1 VAELFPGRRVL
12 VLSSDLVESVE
23 RLRQEL
29 DDIAEG
35 KFDIIIGTQ
44 LVAKGHHFPKLNL
57 VGIVDAD
64 LGLGNGDP
72 RAAERTFQLLHQVLG
87 RAGREAGQGHGFV
100 QTHQPEHP
108 VMRALISGDR
118 DAFYDA
124 EIAAR
129 ERDGYPP
136 FGRLASLIVSGGDKH
151 ATESFARKLAM
162 VAPADEQVRVLGPAE
177 APLSVV
183 RGRFRF
189 RLLVKSPRSL
199 DLSGYLRDWLAAAPK
214 PKGNLKLEVDIDPQ
228 SFF

>member
-1 VAELFPGRRVL
+1 
-12 VLSSDLVESVE
+12 
-23 RLRQEL
+23 LRQEL

-72 RAAERTFQLLHQVLG
+72 RAAERTFQLLHQVMG
-87 RAGREAGQGHGFV
+87 RAGREAGQGHGYL

-108 VMRALISGDR
+108 VMRALISADR
-118 DAFYDA
+118 DAFYSS
-124 EIAAR
+124 EIALR
-129 ERDGYPP
+129 ERSGYPP

-151 ATESFARKLAM
+151 AAETHARKLAGL
-162 VAPADEQVRVLGPAE
+162 APREDDVRVLGPAE
-177 APLSVV
+177 APLAVV
-183 RGRFRF
+183 RGRYRF
-189 RLLVKSPRSL
+189 RLLVKSPRAF

-214 PKGNLKLEVDIDPQ
+214 VKGNIKLEVDVDPQ
-228 SFF
+228 SFL